1 MVFMTDT
8 DEPEAARKRGLDV
21 LKKLEESEA
30 LPKFSVSMGAAAFP
44 YAGKDYESLYL
55 AADNAMYISKKTG
68 KNKLHVD
75 PGNRMKTEQ
84 TMEQQKV
91 R

>member
-44 YAGKDYESLYL
+44 YAGKITKVFIWLLIMPCIFPKRLE
-55 AADNAMYISKKTG
+55 KTSF
-68 KNKLHVD
+68 
-75 PGNRMKTEQ
+75 M
-84 TMEQQKV
+84 
-91 R
+91 

>member
-30 LPKFSVSMGAAAFP
+30 LPKFSVSMGAAAFL

-55 AADNAMYISKKTG
+55 IMPCIFPKRLERTSF
-68 KNKLHVD
+68 
-75 PGNRMKTEQ
+75 M
-84 TMEQQKV
+84 
-91 R
+91 

>member
-8 DEPEAARKRGLDV
+8 DEPEAARKRGFDV
-21 LKKLEESEA
+21 LKKLEESEV

-55 AADNAMYISKKTG
+55 AADNAMFTFARKTG

-75 PGNRMKTEQ
+75 PGNIMKIEQ
-84 TMEQQKV
+84 TME
-91 R
+91 

>member
-1 MVFMTDT
+1 
-8 DEPEAARKRGLDV
+8 
-21 LKKLEESEA
+21 
-30 LPKFSVSMGAAAFP
+30 MGAAAFP

-84 TMEQQKV
+84 TME
-91 R
+91 